1 MWAGPVKPRVVALLL
16 TALSATGAFAD
27 MISSE
32 GMAPYEVCGLCHGLD
47 GNSAMAKF
55 PKLAGQKAA
64 YIEKQLHDF
73 RAGHR
78 TNDGGQMQAIVTELT
93 EADIPVVA
101 EWFASQRPPL
111 PVEAAPDPAAAQ
123 DFTNLGCVG
132 CHTSPN
138 PRPGLTVPHITAQ
151 HPAYLE
157 RQLKAFRDGERQNDP
172 EGVMRNV
179 AAGLTD
185 AQITA
190 LAEHIATLPR

>member
-1 MWAGPVKPRVVALLL
+1 MKAKALA
-16 TALSATGAFAD
+16 TALAATLATSASAD
-27 MISSE
+27 MISTD

-47 GNSAMAKF
+47 GISAMSKF

-78 TNDGGQMQAIVTELT
+78 TNDGGQMQAIVTEIE
-93 EADIPVVA
+93 EADIPTIA
-101 EWFASQRPPL
+101 EWFASQPPPL
-111 PVEAAPDPAAAQ
+111 PSDQAAEPSAAQ
-123 DFTNLGCVG
+123 DFTNLGCAG

-138 PRPGLTVPHITAQ
+138 PPPGLTVPHITAQ

-157 RQLKAFRDGERQNDP
+157 RQLTAFRDGARENDP
-172 EGVMRNV
+172 DGVMRTV
-179 AAGLTD
+179 TAGLTD

-190 LAEHIATLPR
+190 LADYIATLPR

>member
-1 MWAGPVKPRVVALLL
+1 MTVRAHAILLAVL
-16 TALSATGAFAD
+16 GATTASAD
-27 MISSE
+27 MISTE

-73 RAGHR
+73 RNGHR
-78 TNDGGQMQAIVTELT
+78 SNDGGQMQAIVTELA
-93 EADIPVVA
+93 EADISVVA
-101 EWFASQRPPL
+101 AWYESQPAPL
-111 PVEAAPDPAAAQ
+111 PVEGAFPASAAES
-123 DFTNLGCVG
+123 FTNLGCAD
-132 CHTSPN
+132 CHTAPSP
-138 PRPGLTVPHITAQ
+138 PHGLTVPHITAQ

-172 EGVMRNV
+172 DGVMQAV

-185 AQITA
+185 ETITA
-190 LAEHIATLPR
+190 LSAYIAALPR